1 MDHIRLM
8 EHLLQKYRERINSL
22 TQTLASGSIEN
33 FEQYQRIVGEINGL
47 SFAEQE
53 IQTIH
58 SNMEDAQ
65 CITRLFQTQ

>member
-1 MDHIRLM
+1 M
-8 EHLLQKYRERINSL
+8 EHLLQKYRDRINSL
-22 TQTLASGSIEN
+22 TQTLAAGSIEN

-65 CITRLFQTQ
+65 

>member
-1 MDHIRLM
+1 M
-8 EHLLQKYRERINSL
+8 EHLLQKYRERIDSL

-65 CITRLFQTQ
+65 

>member
-1 MDHIRLM
+1 M
-8 EHLLQKYRERINSL
+8 EHLLQKYRDRINSL

-33 FEQYQRIVGEINGL
+33 FEQYQRVVGEINGL

-65 CITRLFQTQ
+65 

>member
-1 MDHIRLM
+1 M
-8 EHLLQKYRERINSL
+8 EHLLQKYRDRIDSL

-47 SFAEQE
+47 SFAVQE

-65 CITRLFQTQ
+65 

>member
-1 MDHIRLM
+1 M

-58 SNMEDAQ
+58 SNMEDAK
-65 CITRLFQTQ
+65 

>member
-1 MDHIRLM
+1 M
-8 EHLLQKYRERINSL
+8 EHLLQKYRERIESL
-22 TQTLASGSIEN
+22 TQTRASGSIEN

-65 CITRLFQTQ
+65 

>member
-8 EHLLQKYRERINSL
+8 EHLLQKYRERIDSL

-47 SFAEQE
+47 SFAIAE

-58 SNMEDAQ
+58 SNMEDANE
-65 CITRLFQTQ
+65 

>member
-1 MDHIRLM
+1 M
-8 EHLLQKYRERINSL
+8 EHLLQKYRERIESL

-47 SFAEQE
+47 SFAGQE

-65 CITRLFQTQ
+65 

>member
-1 MDHIRLM
+1 M
-8 EHLLQKYRERINSL
+8 EHLLQKYRERIESL
-22 TQTLASGSIEN
+22 TQTLASGSIQN

-65 CITRLFQTQ
+65 

>member
-1 MDHIRLM
+1 M

-33 FEQYQRIVGEINGL
+33 FEQYQRVVGEINGL

-65 CITRLFQTQ
+65 

>member
-1 MDHIRLM
+1 M
-8 EHLLQKYRERINSL
+8 EHLLQKYRERIDSL

-47 SFAEQE
+47 SFAIAE

-65 CITRLFQTQ
+65 

>member
-1 MDHIRLM
+1 M

-65 CITRLFQTQ
+65 

>member
-1 MDHIRLM
+1 M
-8 EHLLQKYRERINSL
+8 EHLLQKYRERIKSL

-65 CITRLFQTQ
+65 

>member
-1 MDHIRLM
+1 M
-8 EHLLQKYRERINSL
+8 EHLLQKYRDRINSL

-47 SFAEQE
+47 SFAVQE

-65 CITRLFQTQ
+65 

>member
-1 MDHIRLM
+1 M
-8 EHLLQKYRERINSL
+8 EHLLQKYRDRINSL

-65 CITRLFQTQ
+65 

>member
-1 MDHIRLM
+1 M
-8 EHLLQKYRERINSL
+8 EHLLQKYRERIDSL

-58 SNMEDAQ
+58 SNMEDAK
-65 CITRLFQTQ
+65 

>member
-1 MDHIRLM
+1 M
-8 EHLLQKYRERINSL
+8 EHLLQKYRERIDSL

-33 FEQYQRIVGEINGL
+33 FEQYQRVVGEINGL

-65 CITRLFQTQ
+65 

>member
-1 MDHIRLM
+1 M
-8 EHLLQKYRERINSL
+8 EHLLQKYRDRIDSL

-65 CITRLFQTQ
+65 

>member
-1 MDHIRLM
+1 M
-8 EHLLQKYRERINSL
+8 EHLLQKYRDRISSL

-65 CITRLFQTQ
+65 

>member
-1 MDHIRLM
+1 M
-8 EHLLQKYRERINSL
+8 EHLLQKYRERIESL

-47 SFAEQE
+47 SFAAQE

-65 CITRLFQTQ
+65 

>member
-1 MDHIRLM
+1 M

-33 FEQYQRIVGEINGL
+33 FEQYQRVVGEINGL
-47 SFAEQE
+47 SFAIAE

-65 CITRLFQTQ
+65 

>member
-1 MDHIRLM
+1 M
-8 EHLLQKYRERINSL
+8 EHLLQKYRERIDSL

-47 SFAEQE
+47 SFAIAE

-58 SNMEDAQ
+58 SNMEDANE
-65 CITRLFQTQ
+65 

>member
-1 MDHIRLM
+1 VDHIRLM
-8 EHLLQKYRERINSL
+8 EHLLQKYRERIESL

-65 CITRLFQTQ
+65 

>member
-1 MDHIRLM
+1 M
-8 EHLLQKYRERINSL
+8 EHLLQKYRERIDSL

-33 FEQYQRIVGEINGL
+33 FEQYQRVVGEINGL
-47 SFAEQE
+47 SFAIAE

-65 CITRLFQTQ
+65 

>member
-1 MDHIRLM
+1 M
-8 EHLLQKYRERINSL
+8 EHLLQKYRERIESL

-65 CITRLFQTQ
+65 

>member
-1 MDHIRLM
+1 M
-8 EHLLQKYRERINSL
+8 EHLLQKYRERIESL

-58 SNMEDAQ
+58 SNMEDAK
-65 CITRLFQTQ
+65 